1 MISQELSEL
10 LKPKRL
16 IYRIMWTVMTGSAA
30 CIIVVGFM
38 VFGESG
44 EEFEPLSTLLQ
55 AVNLVLALSFA
66 FMPFLLRGLFLTDAR
81 IRSWL
86 EEEVSL
92 DTLARN
98 QETGELDSE
107 YLAKIEALEP
117 FEQRLLSRSGR
128 YLPFYMLSLISNEM
142 VAAVGLIWTVLA
154 HTTTPV
160 LILGIVGV
168 GLNLS
173 LFSGLDAMIN
183 RALAMRNLIN
193 VG

>member
-1 MISQELSEL
+1 MISQELNEL
-10 LKPKRL
+10 LKPQRL
-16 IYRIMWTVMTGSAA
+16 PYRIMWATLTGAAA
-30 CIIVVGFM
+30 CFIVVGFM

-81 IRSWL
+81 IRSRL
-86 EEEVSL
+86 EREVSL

-98 QETGELDSE
+98 LQTGELDSDRLE
-107 YLAKIEALEP
+107 RMEALEP
-117 FEQRLLSRSGR
+117 FEQRLLSLSGFYFTF
-128 YLPFYMLSLISNEM
+128 YLISLISNEM
-142 VAAVGLIWTVLA
+142 VAAVGLIWTVLG

-160 LILGIVGV
+160 LILGIIGV
-168 GLNLS
+168 GLNLA
-173 LFSGLDAMIN
+173 LFSGLDTVIN
-183 RALAMRNLIN
+183 RALGMRNLIN